1 MARPCSI
8 CGHRERH
15 ALDRAL
21 IAGEALRGI
30 AERSGTSTTALHRHK
45 AEHLPRL
52 LAEAAER
59 REEARDVARALDV
72 VWQLREINGAAL
84 TVLAEARE
92 RKHGELAL
100 KAIDRIQKQI
110 ELQAK
115 LLGVLDERPQVNV
128 LVAPEWI
135 ALRGRIVAALAP
147 YPAARLALAAV
158 LEADGHVAG

>member
-8 CGHRERH
+8 CGHAERR
-15 ALDRAL
+15 ALDQAL
-21 IAGEALRGI
+21 VAGVALRAI
-30 AERSGTSTTALHRHK
+30 AERFGTSATALHRHK

-52 LAEAAER
+52 VAKAER

-72 VWQLREINGAAL
+72 VGQLRDINAAAL
-84 TVLAEARE
+84 TVLAEARK
-92 RKHGELAL
+92 RKQGELAL

-115 LLGVLDERPQVNV
+115 LLGELDERPQVNV

-135 ALRGRIVAALAP
+135 ALRGRIVGALAP
-147 YPAARLALAAV
+147 FPAARLALAAV